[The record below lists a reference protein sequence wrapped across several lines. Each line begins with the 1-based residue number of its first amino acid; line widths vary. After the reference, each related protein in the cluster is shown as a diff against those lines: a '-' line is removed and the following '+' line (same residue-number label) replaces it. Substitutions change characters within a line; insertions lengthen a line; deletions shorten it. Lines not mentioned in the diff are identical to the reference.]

1 MEVTCFYKLRNLNN
15 CTEIGWLTEIN
26 ASKRDFANLNTLAL
40 PEEPVLLNKY
50 RLFLVS
56 AVTVFFFKVSGTML
70 CFGFRRRKMLMTYQC
85 F

>member
-1 MEVTCFYKLRNLNN
+1 MTCFYKLRNLNN
-15 CTEIGWLTEIN
+15 CTEIGCFTEIN

-56 AVTVFFFKVSGTML
+56 AVTVFSSKSLVRCYALVSGEE
-70 CFGFRRRKMLMTYQC
+70 QC
-85 F
+85 S